1 VPALAE
7 SAGPAIRSR
16 RPRRFDCHPN
26 PGTVQE
32 LPMTDPR
39 RILLHVDRS
48 PSMAQRYRTAL
59 ELAERFD
66 ARTDAQYAV
75 TPAIVAA
82 PGGLGASPVASS
94 VAAAAMLRL
103 DEDRQQAAKATFDSA
118 AAGSSRLRWVDARGD
133 AFESLVRRA
142 RYADLVLLGQP
153 DPGGG
158 QAGEQPGSLIPDLL
172 AQSGRPALVLPHAG
186 NGGPIGGRV
195 LVAWTPSP
203 EATRAL
209 AAAMPWLRRSRAV
222 DLVSF
227 GPRAVHELDDLAD
240 YLGTHAIDCTA
251 RPGPQTDAIGEY
263 LLSEASDRGSDLL
276 VMGCYGHSRMRERF
290 LGGATRTIL
299 ESMTLPVLMMH

>member
-1 VPALAE
+1 M
-7 SAGPAIRSR
+7 
-16 RPRRFDCHPN
+16 N
-26 PGTVQE
+26 
-32 LPMTDPR
+32 DPR

-48 PSMAQRYRTAL
+48 PSMGRRYRAAL
-59 ELAERFD
+59 ALAERFD
-66 ARTDAQYAV
+66 ARADAQYAV

-103 DEDRQQAAKATFDSA
+103 DEDRQQAAKAAFESA
-118 AAGSSRLRWVDARGD
+118 AAGSGRLRWVDPSGD
-133 AFESLVRRA
+133 AFESLIRHA

-153 DPGGG
+153 DPDGGH
-158 QAGEQPGSLIPDLL
+158 AGEQPASLIPDLL
-172 AQSGRPALVLPHAG
+172 AQSARPALVLPHAG
-186 NGGPIGGRV
+186 SDGPIGGRV

-203 EATRAL
+203 EATRAV
-209 AAAMPWLRRSRAV
+209 AAAMPWLRRARAV

-227 GPRAVHELDDLAD
+227 GSRAAHELDALAD
-240 YLGTHAIDCTA
+240 YLGAHAIDCKA
-251 RPGPQTDAIGEY
+251 RPAPQTDAIGES

-299 ESMTLPVLMMH
+299 ESMTVPVLMMH